1 MGRATAESFAARGAE
16 VAVLDRPGSGGEDVA
31 KALGGRF
38 LPVDVTDFAGTE
50 QVLGEAVDELGAL
63 HVVVTTAGGGIAAK
77 TLGNDGPH
85 DLQAFRDV
93 LDLNTVATFNISRL
107 AAAHMARNGPEGVA
121 RGVIVSTSSIAAFE
135 GQSGKGA
142 YPATKAAIAG
152 RCLTTARGP
161 GSLGSPGLAI
171 PPSLFA

>member
-1 MGRATAESFAARGAE
+1 MGRATAESFAPRGAE
-16 VAVLDRPGSGGEDVA
+16 VAVLDRTGSGGEDVA

-77 TLGNDGPH
+77 TLGKDGPH

-107 AAAHMARNGPEGVA
+107 AAAHMAGNEPEDDE
-121 RGVIVSTSSIAAFE
+121 RGVIVNTSSD
-135 GQSGKGA
+135 
-142 YPATKAAIAG
+142 
-152 RCLTTARGP
+152 RCLRGADRPGGLYRGEGGHRRDVPDHGARP
-161 GSLGSPGLAI
+161 RLAGH
-171 PPSLFA
+171 PRAGDR